1 MKRAIMHD
9 HLTRE
14 QIAALLD
21 EPEAVPGGSAHLDAC
36 AECGAEFEG
45 MSRMRMALSGLP
57 DLAAPEGQWE
67 RIQAQLPTATVDAAR
82 SDTGSDAGSDTELT
96 LRPSGALARLRT
108 ALSSPLA
115 AAAVLALF
123 MGGLTVGRM
132 LAPGGD
138 AATAG
143 VDRSAEPGEAAR
155 PAPGGDAFTTLTG
168 DPGGA
173 TPEEIAAYP
182 EYFRT
187 VSDLQRLREAGPSG
201 PRMREDPALAAER
214 LTRLDALIVASR
226 EALRSAPADP
236 ALNDFLFDVSDE
248 RASLAGQL
256 NQTLRQA
263 SMEY

>member
-1 MKRAIMHD
+1 MD
-9 HLTRE
+9 EHLTRE

-21 EPEAVPGGSAHLDAC
+21 EPNAVPRGAAHLDLC
-36 AECGAEFEG
+36 AECAAEFEG
-45 MSRMRMALSGLP
+45 MSRMRMTLSALP
-57 DLAAPEGQWE
+57 DLAAPDGQWE
-67 RIQAQLPTATVDAAR
+67 RIQMQLPTATPPASGVVGESAP
-82 SDTGSDAGSDTELT
+82 
-96 LRPSGALARLRT
+96 RPNGAFARLQAAWST
-108 ALSSPLA
+108 PLA

-123 MGGLTVGRM
+123 IGGLAVGR
-132 LAPGGD
+132 LLSPKD
-138 AATAG
+138 EAATGSA
-143 VDRSAEPGEAAR
+143 DRIADRER
-155 PAPGGDAFTTLTG
+155 PADDAGAFTTLTG
-168 DPGGA
+168 DPAGA
-173 TPEEIAAYP
+173 TPEDIAEYP

-187 VSDLQRLREAGPSG
+187 VSDLQRLRDAGPSG
-201 PRMREDPALAAER
+201 PRVREDPALAAER